1 MTKHK
6 SNDLKLSAVN
16 YYLTNNVSQIQVSRI
31 FNCSS
36 KSLMRW
42 VEKFE
47 RNGNIERNNRLP
59 LSYKV
64 TKEHVN
70 FLLDTIKK
78 DKTITMKI
86 LLIKL
91 KEKFDNINLS
101 RYHVNRIIKDNNI
114 TLKHTRIRHEPDKR
128 FGKNINITQQLKE
141 FYNKIKQYSL
151 NDIICIDETSI
162 SSLQKRKYCYNTLG
176 KRCVIKTSSQ
186 EVFKKYTGVFAIST
200 NGVIGYDLYKYGGID
215 SDRLFNFLEKYITTK
230 FKNKLII
237 LDNACS
243 HRNIKIKE
251 LIEKHNNILY
261 SVPYQHYT
269 NAIEQFFSMLKSHLQ
284 KLDGL
289 TYENL
294 NKNILDIINVI
305 SKEKYM
311 NIIKGSYDRNHDD
324 RYSINKSNR
333 YKEPKNYL

>member
-16 YYLTNNVSQIQVSRI
+16 YYLTNNVSQIQVCRI

-36 KSLMRW
+36 RSLMRW

-47 RNGNIERNNRLP
+47 RNGNVEKNNRLP

-64 TKEHVN
+64 TKEHAN

-78 DKTITMKI
+78 DKTITMKN

-91 KEKFDNINLS
+91 KEKFDNINLC

-114 TLKHTRIRHEPDKR
+114 TLKHTRIRHEPNKR
-128 FGKNINITQQLKE
+128 FGKNINITQQLKD

-162 SSLQKRKYCYNTLG
+162 SSLQKRKHCYNTLG

-186 EVFKKYTGVFAIST
+186 EVFKKYTGIFAIST
-200 NGVIGYDLYKYGGID
+200 NGVIGYNLYKDGGID
-215 SDRLFNFLEKYITTK
+215 SDRLFNFLEKYVTTK

-237 LDNACS
+237 LDNASS

-251 LIEKHNNILY
+251 LIEKYNNILY

-324 RYSINKSNR
+324 RYSINK
-333 YKEPKNYL
+333 